1 MRETR
6 RPRLFPGGPAGAAG
20 LADSAGR
27 FFPAPEE
34 EGFPLP
40 KLPRATAG
48 GGGRGLLCLGGPG
61 GGGGR
66 RAEPEEGG
74 PGGGGGGFL
83 DDGALGLGGGGGR
96 TIVVA
101 VDAMDV
107 IFVACCSLACVRVL
121 LFVASDILN

>member
-1 MRETR
+1 M
-6 RPRLFPGGPAGAAG
+6 
-20 LADSAGR
+20 
-27 FFPAPEE
+27 
-34 EGFPLP
+34 
-40 KLPRATAG
+40 
-48 GGGRGLLCLGGPG
+48 GGPG

-107 IFVACCSLACVRVL
+107 IFVACCSLACVRACAFIRCLRYFELSSIYHQFVVGRGYLAASTSRFGCQL
-121 LFVASDILN
+121 LKVSDDDDSFLKLNTINRAEWTQGRLR